1 MSAVL
6 RDNSHRLIALVAVLA
21 VVLVVPAVA
30 SAQGGPSGVE
40 YNSADQLVVGAAQ
53 SGDNGGGNNG
63 GGETSS
69 LNEPVVSSLP
79 FTGVDVL
86 AMTLAALVI
95 TGGGFAL
102 RRLSRPPE
110 QL

>member
-6 RDNSHRLIALVAVLA
+6 RENSHRFIALVAVLA
-21 VVLVVPAVA
+21 VALVVPAVA

-40 YNSADQLVVGAAQ
+40 YNSADQLVVDAAQ
-53 SGDNGGGNNG
+53 SGGNGGNNG

-69 LNEPVVSSLP
+69 LNDPVVSSLP